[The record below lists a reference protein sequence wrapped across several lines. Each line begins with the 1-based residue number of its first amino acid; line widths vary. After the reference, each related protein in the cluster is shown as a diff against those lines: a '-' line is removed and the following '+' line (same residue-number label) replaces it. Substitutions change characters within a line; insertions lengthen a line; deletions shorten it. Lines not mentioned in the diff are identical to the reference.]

1 MTVLLK
7 EEFTDSMTD
16 EEFAEAYSSLYEQY
30 ASRGM
35 RYAQTLLGN
44 ESDAEEAVQ
53 EAFCRLLSPF
63 RERRPAP
70 SPRAFGGTFFRTLRN
85 LSIDCL
91 RRRQHRDHVPL
102 SDLPEPPV
110 ARDAEG
116 LASRDDS
123 WLERAMERIPRQQL
137 EALGLR
143 VDGALSYD
151 EIASIMDCTRAQVRT
166 WIFRARRQLALEL
179 ERSRKDS
186 RWTDVKSTPN
196 C

>member
-1 MTVLLK
+1 
-7 EEFTDSMTD
+7 MTD
-16 EEFAEAYSSLYEQY
+16 EELAAAFSSLYEQY

-35 RYAQTLLGN
+35 RYAQTLLRN

-53 EAFCRLLSPF
+53 EAFCRLLEPF
-63 RERRPAP
+63 RQRRPAP

-91 RRRQHRDHVPL
+91 RRRKHRDHVPL

-110 ARDAEG
+110 AKVAAES
-116 LASRDDS
+116 ASGDGS
-123 WLERAMERIPRQQL
+123 WMLQAMEKIPRQQM

-143 VDGALSYD
+143 VNGALSYD
-151 EIASIMDCTRAQVRT
+151 EIASVLGCTRAQVRT

-179 ERSRKDS
+179 DRSRKDS
-186 RWTDVKSTPN
+186 KWTDVNSTPS